1 MPFLAGEKRL
11 VLALRN
17 RRATRYIPSH
27 LTPSHHHLPSYPRTD
42 AAQNI
47 TSGLPGH
54 SRDRRVYAVPLHPQ
68 RQLLGH
74 LLRLLTAAKRLRV
87 RQRDRQA
94 LLLLWVELQRMPYF
108 ARRVRWE
115 RWQCFKFAAIV

>member
-1 MPFLAGEKRL
+1 MPFLAGEKGL

-17 RRATRYIPSH
+17 RRATGYIPSH

-74 LLRLLTAAKRLRV
+74 LLRLLTTAKRLRL
-87 RQRDRQA
+87 RQRDRQT
-94 LLLLWVELQRMPYF
+94 LLLLRIKL
-108 ARRVRWE
+108 
-115 RWQCFKFAAIV
+115 